1 MTKIVSTPRNFVEAV
16 SDLIASCFPDMGAVG
31 PTDSAVAD
39 QRARVFLELSAALH
53 DIGKISKPFAR
64 QVVRLADQMAEEGLV
79 SGSNQST
86 EAKENRWMKHALAG
100 AVALSKVGEELGW
113 NPGTVA
119 GLATIAGGHH
129 GTPVKT
135 AQFDQALNDRLRF
148 LVDSEP
154 SGPWRDAQREFALFS
169 HRYLGSPDLAAPV
182 TLTMPALVL
191 IQALVMMAD
200 WISSPAAY
208 FPLTRG

>member
-1 MTKIVSTPRNFVEAV
+1 
-16 SDLIASCFPDMGAVG
+16 
-31 PTDSAVAD
+31 
-39 QRARVFLELSAALH
+39 
-53 DIGKISKPFAR
+53 
-64 QVVRLADQMAEEGLV
+64 
-79 SGSNQST
+79 
-86 EAKENRWMKHALAG
+86 MKHALAG

-154 SGPWRDAQREFALFS
+154 SGPWRDAQREFALFPTGTLA
-169 HRYLGSPDLAAPV
+169 HLTLRLPSP
-182 TLTMPALVL
+182 
-191 IQALVMMAD
+191 
-200 WISSPAAY
+200 
-208 FPLTRG
+208 